1 MEGWLEGDGCV
12 GFSAGGEVH
21 AGRLLMVSR
30 SGVLDYLPSQGLM
43 TTLLSPAALHHHTL
57 FLVRMAAKRLFCL
70 I

>member
-43 TTLLSPAALHHHTL
+43 TTLLYLQPLYITTHCSWSGWQQKDSS
-57 FLVRMAAKRLFCL
+57 V
-70 I
+70 